1 MGRARARLTRNG
13 LASLAVVAVLA
24 AVGFGL
30 PALNARIPATHR
42 LRPGQRYPVAARVSV
57 VPPPGAQYDV
67 TRTATSRDGSEGAVL
82 FVLGSVRL
90 TVVVLRFDG
99 SLAQAARQLRTT
111 ITRYA
116 LDRYGRRA
124 AREVR
129 YLQEAQAR
137 LAVELSRGGV
147 DAERFRDRAREC
159 RAHLRR
165 LGHPEA
171 YAPPGAVP
179 PWWLVLGVL
188 LAIGGLCVL
197 FVAVVSGLTVA

>member
-1 MGRARARLTRNG
+1 VCTARGRAA
-13 LASLAVVAVLA
+13 LASLW
-24 AVGFGL
+24 GRRS
-30 PALNARIPATHR
+30 AR
-42 LRPGQRYPVAARVSV
+42 
-57 VPPPGAQYDV
+57 
-67 TRTATSRDGSEGAVL
+67 
-82 FVLGSVRL
+82 
-90 TVVVLRFDG
+90 
-99 SLAQAARQLRTT
+99 
-111 ITRYA
+111 RYA

-137 LAVELSRGGV
+137 LAVELSRGGL
-147 DAERFRDRAREC
+147 DAERFRERAREC
-159 RAHLRR
+159 RTHLRR

-197 FVAVVSGLTVA
+197 FVAVVGGLGVA